1 MGGEGEG
8 GGEGVES
15 AARHQGIDV
24 APSVDVDVDEDVDED
39 VDVDEAL
46 VGASVVGRPSGAV
59 DPGTEPSDP
68 GTVLLGVGGSVGV
81 PAGGGGA
88 GDG

>member
-1 MGGEGEG
+1 M
-8 GGEGVES
+8 S
-15 AARHQGIDV
+15 APRHQGIDV
-24 APSVDVDVDEDVDED
+24 APSVDVDVDVDVE
-39 VDVDEAL
+39 VDEAL
-46 VGASVVGRPSGAV
+46 VGASVVGGPPGAAV
-59 DPGTEPSDP
+59 PVTPPSDP

>member
-1 MGGEGEG
+1 MGGQGEG
-8 GGEGVES
+8 AES
-15 AARHQGIDV
+15 AARHHGIDV
-24 APSVDVDVDEDVDED
+24 APSVDVDVEVEVD

-46 VGASVVGRPSGAV
+46 VGASVVGGP
-59 DPGTEPSDP
+59 PGGVVPVTAPSDP

>member
-1 MGGEGEG
+1 M
-8 GGEGVES
+8 S
-15 AARHQGIDV
+15 APRHQGIDV
-24 APSVDVDVDEDVDED
+24 APGVDVDVD

-46 VGASVVGRPSGAV
+46 VGASVVGGPPGAV
-59 DPGTEPSDP
+59 VPGTEPSDP

>member
-8 GGEGVES
+8 EES
-15 AARHQGIDV
+15 AARRQGIDV
-24 APSVDVDVDEDVDED
+24 APSVDAD
-39 VDVDEAL
+39 VDVDEAI
-46 VGASVVGRPSGAV
+46 VGASVVGGPCGAV
-59 DPGTEPSDP
+59 DPVADPSDP

>member
-1 MGGEGEG
+1 M
-8 GGEGVES
+8 V
-15 AARHQGIDV
+15 V
-24 APSVDVDVDEDVDED
+24 APSVDVD

-46 VGASVVGRPSGAV
+46 VGASVVGRPPGAV
-59 DPGTEPSDP
+59 VPVTAPSDP

>member
-1 MGGEGEG
+1 MGGQGEG
-8 GGEGVES
+8 AES
-15 AARHQGIDV
+15 AARHHGIDV
-24 APSVDVDVDEDVDED
+24 APSVDVDVD

-46 VGASVVGRPSGAV
+46 VGASVVGGPPGAV
-59 DPGTEPSDP
+59 VPVTAPSDP